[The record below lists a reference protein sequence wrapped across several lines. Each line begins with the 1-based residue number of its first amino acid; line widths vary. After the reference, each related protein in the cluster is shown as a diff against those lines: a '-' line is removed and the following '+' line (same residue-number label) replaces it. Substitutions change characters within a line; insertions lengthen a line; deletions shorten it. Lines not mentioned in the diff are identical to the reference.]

1 MTRNDWENIKN
12 GPEFPRLRLAALS
25 AAALWLAAA
34 LVFGLALS
42 VKHENA
48 ARMREAGRVLRAA
61 VELKSY
67 PERGVVSSEEPLTAV
82 SAILDKTGLRGRVAQ
97 LSSSPAGISLQV
109 NRLYPD
115 EFESLAEELRR
126 SGLPVETA
134 EARAAESRRDGRLI
148 DVTLTIKGDAE

>member
-1 MTRNDWENIKN
+1 
-12 GPEFPRLRLAALS
+12 
-25 AAALWLAAA
+25 
-34 LVFGLALS
+34 
-42 VKHENA
+42 
-48 ARMREAGRVLRAA
+48 MREAGRVLRAA

-97 LSSSPAGISLQV
+97 LSSSPAGISLQA

-148 DVTLTIKGDAE
+148 DVTLTIKGEAE